1 MLVDALA
8 VVAGL
13 VLLVSGGDRVVESAS
28 AIARELGFSM
38 VFIGGTLVA
47 VGSSLPELATVVY
60 AALYGAGDLAVGHV
74 VGSATSQITLGIG
87 VVALLAPLSVER
99 AKVRTYGG
107 GMVVAMLAMLA
118 VTWSGAISR
127 LEGAAMVAAYV
138 AFLAVRADHTDFD
151 DALAPDLED
160 GLSWRRAGVWILVG
174 LALLAIGGHLLVTGA
189 EGVAASLGLPRYL
202 LGLVTGL
209 GTTAPEIAVAA
220 LAVHHDRGGIAVGTL
235 FGSNITDPL
244 FSLGAGAMAAGIHLD
259 HRRAALV
266 PAVYMLAVS
275 AAVALWFHQRGRLG
289 RPGAVGCCLL
299 YVPAY
304 LL

>member
-1 MLVDALA
+1 MLVDILA
-8 VVAGL
+8 MVAGL
-13 VLLVSGGDRVVESAS
+13 VLLVTGGDRVVESAS
-28 AIARELGFSM
+28 IIARRIGFSTFF
-38 VFIGGTLVA
+38 VGGTLVA

-60 AALYGAGDLAVGHV
+60 AAVYGAGDLAIGHV

-87 VVALLAPLSVER
+87 AVALLVPLSVER
-99 AKVRTYGG
+99 SKVRTYGG

-118 VTWSGAISR
+118 VAWSGSISH
-127 LEGAAMVAAYV
+127 LEGAAMVAAYAV
-138 AFLAVRADHTDFD
+138 FLAVRADHTDFD
-151 DALAPDLED
+151 DALAPSLED
-160 GLSWRRAGVWILVG
+160 GPTRRRATLWILAG
-174 LALLAIGGHLLVTGA
+174 LALLVVGGHLLVTGA
-189 EGVAASLGLPRYL
+189 EGVAASLGLPSYL
-202 LGLVTGL
+202 LGLITGL

-244 FSLGAGAMAAGIHLD
+244 FSLGAGALVAGVHLD

-275 AAVALWFHQRGRLG
+275 AAVVLWFHQREGLG
-289 RPGAVGCCLL
+289 RRGAVGCCLL